1 MQNNT
6 LARPGPSLSGTALK
20 RIACLSM
27 LIDHIGAA
35 LLENGL
41 FRQNAVWQG
50 GVRLDF
56 VMRMAG
62 RLAFPI
68 YCFLLVEP
76 YALRTYGSEIPQEE
90 LAAFTELMH
99 NPDRIDDFC
108 KADDDFHELL
118 MSTLPNKYL
127 RSAYDRITGLNTRFR
142 IMTGKVSMINREQT
156 CEEHLEILDA
166 ATKGDW
172 NTAADALQKH
182 LEIARDKA
190 EGVIKVIRLW

>member
-1 MQNNT
+1 MEHNT

-68 YCFLLVEP
+68 YCFLRGGVRAHP
-76 YALRTYGSEIPQEE
+76 R
-90 LAAFTELMH
+90 
-99 NPDRIDDFC
+99 
-108 KADDDFHELL
+108 
-118 MSTLPNKYL
+118 LPKI
-127 RSAYDRITGLNTRFR
+127 RP
-142 IMTGKVSMINREQT
+142 
-156 CEEHLEILDA
+156 
-166 ATKGDW
+166 
-172 NTAADALQKH
+172 ADAGLCPPQ
-182 LEIARDKA
+182 
-190 EGVIKVIRLW
+190 